1 MKTWNSSMDEM
12 PLGGCQNHMQPPG
25 HDHIIPQNIPPM
37 HQFKTPAAVGT
48 EIAEPLCRRTTFF
61 VNVDWRMGATLAT
74 ATNIV
79 GQMYVECMEPVE
91 VLHPYPV
98 ILIHGD
104 FHTGQTT
111 KPDGQSGWASFFL
124 KKGFQVMI
132 VDVPPSGRSNF
143 LTTSHYLHREVGLNS
158 SSLKASAVEAAL
170 TAPSKP
176 RAPGVPLQYERA
188 VFHNKWPGTGQ
199 RGDPIF
205 ARYCASLTTLHL
217 SKVERQSLAQNALQ
231 ALLRQVGKSI
241 LVGEGSGGNATWL
254 AADVEPDLV
263 AAAIA
268 IEPVGPP
275 FGTACPK
282 EGNPYRKYSP
292 FIEKEE
298 GTRIYGLAD
307 IPITYD
313 PPAHPH
319 EGYDPPARE
328 PLDLVKVI
336 APDGRSE
343 CFMQRRLDYMEKSNG
358 KPSNRVRQ
366 LINIKKVPCM
376 VVTAHASSHAMYDW
390 AVVAF
395 MMQAGVKVDWFRLED
410 VKIEGNGHLMF
421 LETNSDQI
429 AQVVLDW
436 IMKKATPET
445 FLDMPSSV
453 PMPESTDLTEMIE
466 QSQLHNMP
474 SVIPSRLPSPSQ
486 MLQFASTLPTDHAA
500 IEATPLR
507 TPQAPSFEV
516 ARSRPI
522 ETPHFPSLEDSS
534 KRPAMSSGQTTV
546 SMNEHHESPHPR
558 KSSGQSHKR
567 VKFELPAETSTPSS
581 MSSSLPQSNQMSSEQ
596 RSQPAS
602 QASQQQGQVSVIDFG
617 MPDISMMRPAH
628 PGGPARL
635 RQQENRST
643 RSPLAGP
650 AFSLSSYEQASN
662 PFTHRPCSS
671 SDELSL
677 GQQYSP
683 AYRENQRNCNL
694 NNAHTTARFERNPG
708 TAEESIAAM
717 ALNNPSRA
725 CSGLSYPS
733 LMTSQSY
740 RSTTVQPQQQIPY
753 LGHLDNS
760 PAVTSEVEFRPLS
773 TPTAAGQS
781 MSMAGPD
788 PLFTPLAPFSGQSG
802 QEQNHFGV
810 YPQMTPPSPSPMPR
824 QSLLNPLSYNL
835 DTGSPHLAQS
845 QHKPTSR

>member
-1 MKTWNSSMDEM
+1 M

-567 VKFELPAETSTPSS
+567 
-581 MSSSLPQSNQMSSEQ
+581 
-596 RSQPAS
+596 
-602 QASQQQGQVSVIDFG
+602 
-617 MPDISMMRPAH
+617 
-628 PGGPARL
+628 
-635 RQQENRST
+635 QENRST

-677 GQQYSP
+677 GQQYNP

-760 PAVTSEVEFRPLS
+760 PAVISEVEFRPLS

-845 QHKPTSR
+845 QHKPTPR

>member
-1 MKTWNSSMDEM
+1 
-12 PLGGCQNHMQPPG
+12 
-25 HDHIIPQNIPPM
+25 
-37 HQFKTPAAVGT
+37 
-48 EIAEPLCRRTTFF
+48 
-61 VNVDWRMGATLAT
+61 
-74 ATNIV
+74 
-79 GQMYVECMEPVE
+79 
-91 VLHPYPV
+91 
-98 ILIHGD
+98 
-104 FHTGQTT
+104 
-111 KPDGQSGWASFFL
+111 
-124 KKGFQVMI
+124 
-132 VDVPPSGRSNF
+132 
-143 LTTSHYLHREVGLNS
+143 
-158 SSLKASAVEAAL
+158 
-170 TAPSKP
+170 
-176 RAPGVPLQYERA
+176 
-188 VFHNKWPGTGQ
+188 
-199 RGDPIF
+199 
-205 ARYCASLTTLHL
+205 
-217 SKVERQSLAQNALQ
+217 
-231 ALLRQVGKSI
+231 
-241 LVGEGSGGNATWL
+241 
-254 AADVEPDLV
+254 
-263 AAAIA
+263 
-268 IEPVGPP
+268 
-275 FGTACPK
+275 
-282 EGNPYRKYSP
+282 
-292 FIEKEE
+292 
-298 GTRIYGLAD
+298 
-307 IPITYD
+307 
-313 PPAHPH
+313 
-319 EGYDPPARE
+319 
-328 PLDLVKVI
+328 
-336 APDGRSE
+336 
-343 CFMQRRLDYMEKSNG
+343 
-358 KPSNRVRQ
+358 
-366 LINIKKVPCM
+366 M

-522 ETPHFPSLEDSS
+522 ETPRFPSLEDSS

-596 RSQPAS
+596 RSQPASQAS

-677 GQQYSP
+677 GQQYNP

-760 PAVTSEVEFRPLS
+760 PAVISEVEFRPLS

-845 QHKPTSR
+845 QHKPTPR